1 MMLPRQP
8 LSHLTFAASSK
19 HPAQQSPGPENSR
32 ILHFNRSQATVKS
45 YQINSSPISAQK
57 QDDYGQNE
65 PNNKENQQS
74 NYIKIEG

>member
-8 LSHLTFAASSK
+8 TCHLSFAASSK
-19 HPAQQSPGPENSR
+19 QQPQQSPCTENSR
-32 ILHFNRSQATVKS
+32 ILHFNRTQATVKS

-57 QDDYGQNE
+57 QEEYAPNE
-65 PNNKENQQS
+65 VNNKENQQS